1 MFLKSLKLV
10 VFAFLIIGPLVPAL
24 AVAEVMV
31 QFNTGFFGT
40 VGKNTQKAEGISLMS
55 NYDIDLIEVT
65 QDLGDGS
72 DVFQI
77 VPSTQIQGNDIPVNL
92 IIHQGAS
99 KTTLEGTVTWLWQP
113 KGAVIM
119 LGFVSNAGVKATITE
134 TNPDSGQAPKV
145 YLIKGNSD
153 GSNDLERGEPGD
165 TNIGLIFRGQTE
177 HTFVD
182 NEDISGS
189 ANLNAVLIA
198 LNNYAADPVSQP
210 ANPALGITKTGTL
223 NDDDGTTGL
232 SAGDTISY
240 AFTVTNTGN
249 TTLTNIEV
257 TDPKATVTGTT
268 IASLAPGASDT
279 TSYTARYTLLQADID
294 MGTFT
299 NTATA
304 TGDGAGTDDVTDTD
318 SDTQTLAPTG
328 SLTLIKTA
336 SDPAD
341 NDSNGVDVGD
351 VITYT
356 YVATNSGNVTL
367 TNVSI
372 AETQADFTGTGTL
385 PSPVYASGG
394 SDQDSDSA
402 TDDLAVGESVTWTAT
417 YALTQADV
425 NAGFVEN
432 QAKATGSSPS
442 GTGDVTDV
450 SDDDGTN
457 ASDKTRKT
465 FTGSSALTLI
475 KTASDPAD
483 NDSNGV
489 DVGDVITYTYV
500 ATNSGNVTLTNVSIA
515 ETQADFTGTGTL
527 PSPVYASGGSDQD
540 SDSATDDLAVGE
552 SVTWTATYALTQA
565 DVNAGFVENQAKATG
580 SSPSGTGD
588 VTDVSDDDG
597 TNASDKT
604 RKTFTGSSALT
615 LIKTASDPA
624 DNDSNGVD
632 VGDVITYTYVATN
645 SGNVT
650 LTNVSIAETQADFT
664 GTGTLPS
671 PVYASGGSDQDS
683 DSATDDLAVGESVT
697 WTATYALTQADVNA
711 GFVENQAKAT
721 GSSPSGTGDVT
732 DVSDD
737 DGTNASDKTRKTFT
751 GSSALTL
758 IKTAS
763 DPADNDSNGV
773 DVGDVITYTYVATNS
788 GNVTLT
794 NVSIAETQADF
805 TGTGT
810 LPSPV
815 YASGG
820 SDQDSDSATDDLAVG
835 ESVTWTA
842 TYALTQADVNA
853 GFVENQ
859 AKATGSSP
867 SGTGDVTDVS
877 DDDGTNA
884 SDKTR
889 KTFTGSSALT
899 LIKTASD
906 PADNDSN
913 GVDVGDV
920 ITYTYVATNS
930 GNVTLTN
937 VSIAETQADFT
948 GTGTL
953 PSPVYASGGSDQ
965 DSDSATDDLAV
976 GESVTW
982 TATYALTQADVN
994 AGFVENQ
1001 AKATGSNPGNTGD
1014 VTDLSDDDGTN
1025 DSDKTKK
1032 SYSPVSNQTLA
1043 KAVTSKTGTAGA
1055 YAVGDVVTYT
1065 VTQTNTGNVT
1075 LNNVVITDAKLTA
1088 STTAGKTGSCA
1099 SVAPGATCVLEGTYK
1114 ITQTE
1119 KDAGTFKNTASV
1131 KSTEIPTALEASNT
1145 ITLAA
1150 NAKPTLS
1157 KALTSN
1163 ADEDKTSTITVGD
1176 TLTYTVTLLNDGDV
1190 TLTDT
1195 TITDDKISPSSKSCS
1210 SVAVNGTC
1218 VLTGTYKVTQADVD
1232 AGKVTNNAESTSKN
1246 PAGTTLTRQAANT
1259 ETITQSA
1266 AQTLAKAVTSKTGT
1280 AGAYAVGDVVTYTVT
1295 QTNTGN
1301 VTLNNVVIT
1310 DAKLTASTTAGKT
1323 GKCAS
1328 VVPGA
1333 TCVLEGTYT
1342 ITQTEK
1348 DAGTFKNTA
1357 SVKSTEI
1364 PTALEASNTITLAA
1378 NAKPTL
1384 SKALT
1389 SNADEDKTST
1399 ITVGD
1404 TLTYTVTLL
1413 NDGDVTLTDT
1423 TITDDKISPSS
1434 KSCSSVA
1441 VNGTCVLTGTYK
1453 VTQADVD
1460 AGKVTNNAE
1469 STSKNPAGTTL
1480 TRQVANTETITQSA
1494 AQTLAKAVT
1503 SKTGTAGAYAVG
1515 DVVTYT
1521 ITQTNTG
1528 NVTLNNVVITDAK
1541 LTASTTA
1548 GKTGS
1553 CASVAPGATCVL
1565 EGTYKITQTE
1575 KDAGTFK
1582 NTASVKSTEIP
1593 TALEASNTITLAANA
1608 KPTLSKALTSN
1619 ADEDKTSTI
1628 TVGDT
1633 LTYTVTLLNDGDV
1646 TLTDTTITDD
1656 KISPSSK
1663 SCSSVAVNGTCVLT
1677 GTYKVTQADV
1687 DAGKV
1692 TNNAEST
1699 SKNPAGTTLTRQ
1711 AANTETITQS
1721 AAQTLAKA
1729 VTSKTGTAGA
1739 YAVGDVV
1746 TYTDY
1751 ADEHG

>member
-1 MFLKSLKLV
+1 
-10 VFAFLIIGPLVPAL
+10 
-24 AVAEVMV
+24 
-31 QFNTGFFGT
+31 
-40 VGKNTQKAEGISLMS
+40 MS

-1065 VTQTNTGNVT
+1065 
-1075 LNNVVITDAKLTA
+1075 
-1088 STTAGKTGSCA
+1088 
-1099 SVAPGATCVLEGTYK
+1099 
-1114 ITQTE
+1114 
-1119 KDAGTFKNTASV
+1119 
-1131 KSTEIPTALEASNT
+1131 
-1145 ITLAA
+1145 
-1150 NAKPTLS
+1150 
-1157 KALTSN
+1157 
-1163 ADEDKTSTITVGD
+1163 
-1176 TLTYTVTLLNDGDV
+1176 
-1190 TLTDT
+1190 
-1195 TITDDKISPSSKSCS
+1195 
-1210 SVAVNGTC
+1210 
-1218 VLTGTYKVTQADVD
+1218 
-1232 AGKVTNNAESTSKN
+1232 
-1246 PAGTTLTRQAANT
+1246 
-1259 ETITQSA
+1259 
-1266 AQTLAKAVTSKTGT
+1266 
-1280 AGAYAVGDVVTYTVT
+1280 
-1295 QTNTGN
+1295 
-1301 VTLNNVVIT
+1301 
-1310 DAKLTASTTAGKT
+1310 
-1323 GKCAS
+1323 
-1328 VVPGA
+1328 
-1333 TCVLEGTYT
+1333 
-1342 ITQTEK
+1342 
-1348 DAGTFKNTA
+1348 
-1357 SVKSTEI
+1357 
-1364 PTALEASNTITLAA
+1364 
-1378 NAKPTL
+1378 
-1384 SKALT
+1384 
-1389 SNADEDKTST
+1389 
-1399 ITVGD
+1399 
-1404 TLTYTVTLL
+1404 
-1413 NDGDVTLTDT
+1413 
-1423 TITDDKISPSS
+1423 
-1434 KSCSSVA
+1434 
-1441 VNGTCVLTGTYK
+1441 
-1453 VTQADVD
+1453 
-1460 AGKVTNNAE
+1460 
-1469 STSKNPAGTTL
+1469 
-1480 TRQVANTETITQSA
+1480 
-1494 AQTLAKAVT
+1494 
-1503 SKTGTAGAYAVG
+1503 
-1515 DVVTYT
+1515 
-1521 ITQTNTG
+1521 
-1528 NVTLNNVVITDAK
+1528 
-1541 LTASTTA
+1541 
-1548 GKTGS
+1548 
-1553 CASVAPGATCVL
+1553 
-1565 EGTYKITQTE
+1565 
-1575 KDAGTFK
+1575 
-1582 NTASVKSTEIP
+1582 
-1593 TALEASNTITLAANA
+1593 
-1608 KPTLSKALTSN
+1608 
-1619 ADEDKTSTI
+1619 
-1628 TVGDT
+1628 
-1633 LTYTVTLLNDGDV
+1633 
-1646 TLTDTTITDD
+1646 
-1656 KISPSSK
+1656 
-1663 SCSSVAVNGTCVLT
+1663 
-1677 GTYKVTQADV
+1677 
-1687 DAGKV
+1687 
-1692 TNNAEST
+1692 
-1699 SKNPAGTTLTRQ
+1699 
-1711 AANTETITQS
+1711 
-1721 AAQTLAKA
+1721 
-1729 VTSKTGTAGA
+1729 
-1739 YAVGDVV
+1739 
-1746 TYTDY
+1746 DY
-1751 ADEHG
+1751 ADEHR